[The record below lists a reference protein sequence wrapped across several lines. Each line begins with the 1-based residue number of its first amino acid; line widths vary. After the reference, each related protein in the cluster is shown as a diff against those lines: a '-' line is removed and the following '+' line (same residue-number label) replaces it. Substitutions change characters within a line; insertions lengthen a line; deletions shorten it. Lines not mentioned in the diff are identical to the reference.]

1 MTTHDQH
8 TAQSDLSDE
17 AQPVTGGAQPVT
29 EHTAPT
35 VHAGPSTAPTES
47 SLPQSESPPVSD
59 QQNQSRPSVVPPDPS
74 SATAVSGTEA
84 PAGPTEESVRET
96 HESSTER
103 TLFVEDELAGLR
115 ARWDS
120 VQAGFVDDPKECV
133 EKADGL
139 VSDLVEQLTASFA
152 AARSRLEDA
161 VGSRRGGV
169 HRGSQ
174 GRAAALSRVLPAAA
188 CGVIQRTA
196 VPQSDSS
203 AKATA
208 VGRSIASIAATALW
222 RRCFTISVSAMRP
235 P

>member
-1 MTTHDQH
+1 MTRHDQH
-8 TAQSDLSDE
+8 TEQSDFADE

-35 VHAGPSTAPTES
+35 VHANPSTAPTES

-59 QQNQSRPSVVPPDPS
+59 QRNQSPSSVVPPDQS
-74 SATAVSGTEA
+74 SATALSDTEA
-84 PAGPTEESVRET
+84 PAGPTEEHVRET

-152 AARSRLEDA
+152 AARSRLEEQWARGEEASTEDLRVALQHYREFFQRLLA
-161 VGSRRGGV
+161 V
-169 HRGSQ
+169 
-174 GRAAALSRVLPAAA
+174 
-188 CGVIQRTA
+188 
-196 VPQSDSS
+196 
-203 AKATA
+203 
-208 VGRSIASIAATALW
+208 
-222 RRCFTISVSAMRP
+222 
-235 P
+235 